1 MKKIFTLVAIALTCG
16 LNCANAQDTYDFATY
31 DGDNNVVMAD
41 EFQNAT
47 IDTENGKSVVTI
59 DFTNVTMTAVG
70 GTTPSVIDQDAN
82 VSEWNE
88 IKWTTGNQSDIEF
101 PYVQG
106 TGNPY
111 VKLLAEEIVT
121 DGVPTGT
128 YRAAYEYYEPDGSAG
143 LPVSG
148 LYYEFTPKV
157 DGTLV
162 LGVWIN
168 KGSRKLFVVDKE
180 TELAL
185 TPNVDYTLDGYENGV
200 NNEDGTK
207 AYTIG
212 IPTKGTEGDDLYVW
226 GTLSGN
232 QAIWGWLNIPMKA
245 DKTYM
250 VFLHS
255 AQLGV
260 KDFTYETGTSGINEV
275 TTTATDDADAPIYNL
290 AGQRVSKN
298 TKGILIQNG
307 KKFIRK

>member
-1 MKKIFTLVAIALTCG
+1 MKKIFILVAIALTCG

-180 TELAL
+180 TEVAL
-185 TPNVDYTLDGYENGV
+185 TPNVDYTLGRIREWCKRRQRCKRIYYRHTYKRHRRRRPLCMGR
-200 NNEDGTK
+200 TRWK
-207 AYTIG
+207 
-212 IPTKGTEGDDLYVW
+212 
-226 GTLSGN
+226 SGN
-232 QAIWGWLNIPMKA
+232 MG
-245 DKTYM
+245 
-250 VFLHS
+250 
-255 AQLGV
+255 
-260 KDFTYETGTSGINEV
+260 
-275 TTTATDDADAPIYNL
+275 L
-290 AGQRVSKN
+290 AEHTHEG
-298 TKGILIQNG
+298 
-307 KKFIRK
+307 